1 MAEKSKVSER
11 IVEIDQCFGVSG
23 QTLAVNGRVLIAE
36 GVLTKSCR
44 SGIKARQF
52 FLFNDILV
60 RTEWEWRPWYVVP
73 CVGRCTGPSWS
84 RTSSTGHSASSPL
97 RRSASGCWRKGRG
110 RPSTAGSSTPERS
123 HSRSTPRLEER
134 KLSGSM
140 RSTGWVVRVVRCESC
155 EMWECECCEMWE
167 LWDVR
172 VWELWECELM
182 LILTTG
188 QCTTRLLARRDKS
201 PCREFAPLL
210 QPSSSSSSCSSCH
223 LPFSL
228 LVRRRHCKRCGRLT
242 CSECSSNRVLLPS
255 RHNKPLRVCL
265 ACYTVLRDIKGDSH
279 WQWSY

>member
-155 EMWECECCEMWE
+155 ESCESCEMWECESCES
-167 LWDVR
+167 V
-172 VWELWECELM
+172 
-182 LILTTG
+182 
-188 QCTTRLLARRDKS
+188 
-201 PCREFAPLL
+201 
-210 QPSSSSSSCSSCH
+210 SSC
-223 LPFSL
+223 
-228 LVRRRHCKRCGRLT
+228 
-242 CSECSSNRVLLPS
+242 
-255 RHNKPLRVCL
+255 
-265 ACYTVLRDIKGDSH
+265 
-279 WQWSY
+279 